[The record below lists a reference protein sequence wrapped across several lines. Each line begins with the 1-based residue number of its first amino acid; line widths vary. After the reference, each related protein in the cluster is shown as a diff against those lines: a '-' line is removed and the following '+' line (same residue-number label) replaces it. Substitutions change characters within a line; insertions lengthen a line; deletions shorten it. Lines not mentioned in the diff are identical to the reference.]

1 MGYETINKETLEMKQ
16 PISGT
21 QEISNRFQEI
31 AQTHRLSSEGGEKST
46 SGDERSVNN
55 FPSALIPRRTIGTKT
70 LLPTPKIAVKIL
82 YRLSNLLTKRES
94 SKLIAVS
101 ANMLRPFV

>member
-21 QEISNRFQEI
+21 QEISKRFQEI
-31 AQTHRLSSEGGEKST
+31 AQTHRHSSEGGEKST

-70 LLPTPKIAVKIL
+70 LLPTPKL
-82 YRLSNLLTKRES
+82 Q
-94 SKLIAVS
+94 
-101 ANMLRPFV
+101 